1 VGPGVTEPGAD
12 QTRDPSRVPDAT
24 SDGEARL
31 MAMRLQLTE
40 GSELLEAWAE
50 SASQAERNVM
60 YEALFAVG
68 DGSAFLIY
76 DIFGDPRDRSNF
88 IVAVKPHLVLKVLL
102 RRADSSF
109 EIRYLGA
116 PDDDFGDPAGTTAP
130 GREEP
135 SSSEGA

>member
-1 VGPGVTEPGAD
+1 
-12 QTRDPSRVPDAT
+12 
-24 SDGEARL
+24 

-88 IVAVKPHLVLKVLL
+88 IVSVKPNLVLKVLL

-116 PDDDFGDPAGTTAP
+116 PDDGRDDAAEAAGPA
-130 GREEP
+130 REEP
-135 SSSEGA
+135 SSSEGP

>member
-1 VGPGVTEPGAD
+1 
-12 QTRDPSRVPDAT
+12 
-24 SDGEARL
+24 

-40 GSELLEAWAE
+40 GFELLEEWAE
-50 SASQAERNVM
+50 SASQAERNVL

-88 IVAVKPHLVLKVLL
+88 ILAVKPALVLKVLL

-109 EIRYLGA
+109 AIRYIGA
-116 PDDDFGDPAGTTAP
+116 PDDDRVDAVEDTAP
-130 GREEP
+130 AQEQP
-135 SSSEGA
+135 SSPDGA